1 MSIALIRSMDTQG
14 RIIIPA
20 DIRKETGIQSGS
32 TLEIA
37 TEGATIRIRKCRS
50 PFPGRKELPEFLEPL
65 HRKICCGA
73 AVCNAEYILASTGC
87 FLPEGSTITPE
98 LRSLVL
104 KQEEQIFQADMPT
117 PVPEGSTITPE
128 LRSLVLKQEEQIFQA
143 DMPTPVPGSRRTV
156 AALFPVRLSP
166 ASKEAALLLVPE
178 TGRTLAATEQE
189 CARLV
194 ANMIT
199 RKYEERKEEN
209 L

>member
-1 MSIALIRSMDTQG
+1 MSIAVIRNMDTQG

-20 DIRKETGIQSGS
+20 DIRKETGIRSGS

-37 TEGATIRIRKCRS
+37 TDGTTIRIRKCTPRNTGS
-50 PFPGRKELPEFLEPL
+50 KELRDFLEPL

-87 FLPEGSTITPE
+87 FLP
-98 LRSLVL
+98 
-104 KQEEQIFQADMPT
+104 K
-117 PVPEGSTITPE
+117 GSTITPE

>member
-1 MSIALIRSMDTQG
+1 MSIALIRNMDTQG

-50 PFPGRKELPEFLEPL
+50 PFPGCKELPEFLEPL
-65 HRKICCGA
+65 HRKIRCGA
-73 AVCNAEYILASTGC
+73 AICNAEYILASTGC
-87 FLPEGSTITPE
+87 FLPEGATITPE

-104 KQEEQIFQADMPT
+104 KQEEQIFHADMPT
-117 PVPEGSTITPE
+117 PVPDSH
-128 LRSLVLKQEEQIFQA
+128 
-143 DMPTPVPGSRRTV
+143 RTV
-156 AALFPVRLSP
+156 AALFPVCLPP
-166 ASKEAALLLVPE
+166 ASKEAALLLIPE

-199 RKYEERKEEN
+199 RKYEERKEEY

>member
-87 FLPEGSTITPE
+87 ILPEG
-98 LRSLVL
+98 
-104 KQEEQIFQADMPT
+104 A
-117 PVPEGSTITPE
+117 TITPE